1 MIQVKTA
8 HHLMQGMN
16 LENYNMRRGDKY
28 YYNKPY
34 NEKAERSI
42 TAFCYSIAG
51 IVLLI
56 LLSLLL
62 SGCKSIQ
69 YVPVEKVKTEYTN
82 RTDTV
87 KKIDTLISEKETI
100 IREAD
105 SSLVAKLGLQLKANE
120 RAILILQREL
130 ERQVSKESEHKT
142 DTVIKTDS
150 VQVPYPVE
158 RKLSRWES
166 IKMDMGGIAIGGCIA
181 FVIIIIV
188 CFLVKAYRKT

>member
-1 MIQVKTA
+1 MEK
-8 HHLMQGMN
+8 
-16 LENYNMRRGDKY
+16 EDEY
-28 YYNKPY
+28 YYNEMYDMKS
-34 NEKAERSI
+34 KKSMIAC
-42 TAFCYSIAG
+42 CYSLAG
-51 IVLLI
+51 ILL
-56 LLSLLL
+56 LVFSLLL

-69 YVPVEKVKTEYTN
+69 YVPVEKVKTEYIN

-87 KKIDTLISEKETI
+87 NKIDTLISEKETI

-150 VQVPYPVE
+150 VQVPCPVE
-158 RKLSRWES
+158 RKLTKWEQTKMNVGSVS
-166 IKMDMGGIAIGGCIA
+166 IGICISFVAIM
-181 FVIIIIV
+181 VIV
-188 CFLVKAYRKT
+188 FLVKAYRKT

>member
-1 MIQVKTA
+1 
-8 HHLMQGMN
+8 MN
-16 LENYNMRRGDKY
+16 IGEYNMEREDEY
-28 YYNKPY
+28 YYNEMY
-34 NEKAERSI
+34 NRKSEKSMIAC
-42 TAFCYSIAG
+42 CYSLAG
-51 IVLLI
+51 IILLVI
-56 LLSLLL
+56 LSLLF

-69 YVPVEKVKTEYTN
+69 YVPVEKVKTEYIN

-87 KKIDTLISEKETI
+87 NKIDTLLSEKETI

-158 RKLSRWES
+158 RKLTKWEQT
-166 IKMDMGGIAIGGCIA
+166 KMDAGGIALGACLL
-181 FVIIIIV
+181 FIIMMIV
-188 CFLVKAYRKT
+188 GWLRKCNR

>member
-1 MIQVKTA
+1 M
-8 HHLMQGMN
+8 
-16 LENYNMRRGDKY
+16 EREDEY
-28 YYNKPY
+28 YYNEMYDIKS
-34 NEKAERSI
+34 KKSMIAC
-42 TAFCYSIAG
+42 CYSLAG
-51 IVLLI
+51 ILL
-56 LLSLLL
+56 LVFSLLL

-69 YVPVEKVKTEYTN
+69 YVPVEKVKTEYIN

-87 KKIDTLISEKETI
+87 NKIDTLISEKETI

-158 RKLSRWES
+158 RKLTKWEQT
-166 IKMDMGGIAIGGCIA
+166 KMDAGGIAIGVCIV
-181 FVIIIIV
+181 FLIIIIV
-188 CFLVKAYRKT
+188 DFMVRAYRKT

>member
-1 MIQVKTA
+1 
-8 HHLMQGMN
+8 MN
-16 LENYNMRRGDKY
+16 IGDYNMEREDEY
-28 YYNKPY
+28 YYNEMYDMKS
-34 NEKAERSI
+34 KKSMI
-42 TAFCYSIAG
+42 SCCYSLACI
-51 IVLLI
+51 I
-56 LLSLLL
+56 LLSLLF

-69 YVPVEKVKTEYTN
+69 YVPVEKVKTEYIN

-87 KKIDTLISEKETI
+87 NKIDTLISEKETI

-130 ERQVSKESEHKT
+130 EKQVSKESEHKT

-158 RKLSRWES
+158 RKLTKWEQT
-166 IKMDMGGIAIGGCIA
+166 KMDAGGIAIGVCIA
-181 FVIIIIV
+181 FLIIIIV
-188 CFLVKAYRKT
+188 GFIVRAYRKT

>member
-1 MIQVKTA
+1 
-8 HHLMQGMN
+8 MN
-16 LENYNMRRGDKY
+16 IGEYNMEREDGY
-28 YYNKPY
+28 YYNKMY
-34 NEKAERSI
+34 DMNSKKSLIAC
-42 TAFCYSIAG
+42 CYSLAG
-51 IVLLI
+51 IIQLVI
-56 LLSLLL
+56 LSLLF

-69 YVPVEKVKTEYTN
+69 YVPVEKVKTEYIN

-87 KKIDTLISEKETI
+87 NKIDTLISEKETI

-130 ERQVSKESEHKT
+130 ERQVSKESEHNT

-158 RKLSRWES
+158 RKLTKWEQT
-166 IKMDMGGIAIGGCIA
+166 KMDAGGIAIGVCIV
-181 FVIIIIV
+181 FLIIIIV
-188 CFLVKAYRKT
+188 VFMVRAYRKT